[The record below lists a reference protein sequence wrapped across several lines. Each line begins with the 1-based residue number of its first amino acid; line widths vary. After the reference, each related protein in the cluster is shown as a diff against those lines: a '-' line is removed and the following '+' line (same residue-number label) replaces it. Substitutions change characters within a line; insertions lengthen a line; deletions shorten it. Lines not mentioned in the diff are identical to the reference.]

1 MYKENQIDINYENND
16 IRFIEKNLLI
26 EENDRLKKEIDDLNY
41 KLEKEK
47 KIFEQDSELEF

>member
-1 MYKENQIDINYENND
+1 MLKENLIDINYENND
-16 IRFIEKNLLI
+16 IRFIESTLLI
-26 EENDRLKKEIDDLNY
+26 EENGRLKKEIDDLNY